1 MGLLGLSDNMQ
12 IFGCQLRDSRV
23 LFFKEGK
30 MKQKPHYLQIY
41 STSIFEAKNCAEFSI
56 GDSASRRLGENKGS
70 AREVEVA
77 EMMRRK
83 EENLLRVFAQ
93 NLFPHFLPQLSLNRD
108 SPPRP
113 AGNFSLPPRRAQTCL
128 GGSLPRSHC
137 HLHMRRRS
145 RWRTWSRWRRRWRRA
160 PPHCR

>member
-1 MGLLGLSDNMQ
+1 M
-12 IFGCQLRDSRV
+12 
-23 LFFKEGK
+23 
-30 MKQKPHYLQIY
+30 QIY
-41 STSIFEAKNCAEFSI
+41 STSIFEAKNCALFSK
-56 GDSASRRLGENKGS
+56 GDSASRRLGERKGL

-83 EENLLRVFAQ
+83 EGNLLRVFAQ
-93 NLFPHFLPQLSLNRD
+93 NLFSHFLPPLSLNQD

-128 GGSLPRSHC
+128 GGSLPHSHC

-145 RWRTWSRWRRRWRRA
+145 RWRRRRSSHSTILFEGQTHNLSNCHPSIKLYHL
-160 PPHCR
+160 PPFLFPCKNVIAA

>member
-1 MGLLGLSDNMQ
+1 MQ
-12 IFGCQLRDSRV
+12 IFGRQLRDSQV
-23 LFFKEGK
+23 LFFKQGK

-56 GDSASRRLGENKGS
+56 GDSASRRLGERKGS

-77 EMMRRK
+77 EMRRK
-83 EENLLRVFAQ
+83 EGNLLRVFAQ

-113 AGNFSLPPRRAQTCL
+113 AENFSLPPHRAQTCL
-128 GGSLPRSHC
+128 GGSFPHSHC

-145 RWRTWSRWRRRWRRA
+145 RWRRRRRWRRRWRKA